1 VHSSA
6 SGAPIHGRDLPT
18 DWAGVA
24 SPTVLTSPASFASAS
39 RKLPTVIDSMMRD
52 SEISPRRPD

>member
-1 VHSSA
+1 
-6 SGAPIHGRDLPT
+6 
-18 DWAGVA
+18 
-24 SPTVLTSPASFASAS
+24 VLTSPASFATAS